1 MPELTITDDART
13 YIERFTQKAVDGA
26 EAGSVTKADWEHA
39 RSDAVEALQAI
50 LNANEQAFD
59 YRPRL
64 DAIAEKRRLN
74 GRQAQPS
81 TSGGSR

>member
-1 MPELTITDDART
+1 MPELTITDDARI

-26 EAGSVTKADWEHA
+26 EAGGITKADWEHA

-50 LNANEQAFD
+50 LSANPESFD

-64 DAIAEKRRLN
+64 DAIAEKRRRV
-74 GRQAQPS
+74 RQQPS
-81 TSGGSR
+81 TSP